1 MTIPK
6 GTRAARIK
14 ANVTHRQAL
23 KKKWDR
29 HCKYSADNA
38 AELDGVKTL
47 SLNVTNSTAVNLNA
61 DEKDGNWTRLL
72 DEGVVVDGDGYAWAV
87 IRKGVIKKFYES
99 LPESYKGHIDKDHI
113 RSIYLGSYGKKDL
126 RLVDLGNDR
135 YALDVNVKLDDEL
148 YAVKDL
154 KREHIHKA
162 LSVEIYTNVD
172 EFATAEKV
180 TGDPKQGKWLVPLI
194 DDLFIEGYAVCENP
208 KNANSYKDDL
218 LDASASEGD
227 DMSKDELKKL
237 AAEGDAEAKAKLAA
251 LEAEE
256 ADAEADTST
265 EDGEDDAE
273 DKGDDL
279 SAAGEPGEDEGE
291 ATDEAGDAGDE
302 EGSEDDAADEGDADA
317 ETEDASIEAKVE
329 KLEKAF
335 KKLSQENSDL
345 KKKNAEL
352 EAKLSAK
359 DGKAKDLASRIDD
372 LLGVNFE
379 AADATD
385 GESAGENST
394 DDKKDGGEDELM
406 ADLAASFK
414 ELN

>member
-1 MTIPK
+1 MPIPK

-29 HCKYSADNA
+29 HCKYSADDA
-38 AELDGVKTL
+38 SDLDGVKNL
-47 SLNVTNSTAVNLNA
+47 SLEVTGASPVNLNA
-61 DEKDGNWTRLL
+61 EDKGENWTRLL

-99 LPESYKGHIDKDHI
+99 LPDNYKGHIDKDHI

-162 LSVEIYTNVD
+162 LSVEIFTNVD

-194 DDLFIEGYAVCENP
+194 DDLFVEGYAVCENP

-218 LDASASEGD
+218 LDASASEGNS
-227 DMSKDELKKL
+227 MNKEELKKL
-237 AAEGDAEAKAKLAA
+237 AAEGDAEAKAKLEA

-256 ADAEADTST
+256 ADAADDTGTDDGDAT
-265 EDGEDDAE
+265 EGDGADATE
-273 DKGDDL
+273 GDDL
-279 SAAGEPGEDEGE
+279 SAAGDGDTEGE
-291 ATDEAGDAGDE
+291 ATDDATDAGDE
-302 EGSEDDAADEGDADA
+302 EGSDDGEKADE
-317 ETEDASIEAKVE
+317 ETDNASIEEKVE

-335 KKLSQENSDL
+335 KELSQENSDL

-359 DGKAKDLASRIDD
+359 DDAEKDLAGRIDD
-372 LLGVNFE
+372 LLGVNFS
-379 AADATD
+379 AADETE
-385 GESAGENST
+385 GEKAKET
-394 DDKKDGGEDELM
+394 PDTDKKDGGEDELM